1 VQKFGATDEQREN
14 SFVATRR
21 GFWAHNGEQMRLL
34 LGLIVH
40 VSQHLGE
47 ETGQLQFAHQNILD
61 TATSHLV

>member
-1 VQKFGATDEQREN
+1 
-14 SFVATRR
+14 
-21 GFWAHNGEQMRLL
+21 MRLL

-61 TATSHLV
+61 TATSHWSKICVCVCVCVVAAVWRFVLRVSLP